1 MNKLSFTR
9 ITTKDLVSCLIAEVN
24 FKCSSA
30 FGKKEVR
37 NNVNVYVVWSYNT
50 IIAIKAVDSKQ
61 WILNAQK
68 YSQTTSRLQNAVRKA
83 ANEIIPCDSEEEFQ
97 DCVYKELKVTI

>member
-1 MNKLSFTR
+1 MKKLSFTQ
-9 ITTKDLVSCLIAEVN
+9 ITTKDLVSCLKAEVD

-30 FGKKEVR
+30 MGMKEKR
-37 NNVNVYVVWSYNT
+37 NNVNVYVVWSYAT
-50 IIAIKAVDSKQ
+50 IIAIKAVRRKQ

-68 YSQTTSRLQNAVRKA
+68 YSQTTSRLQNAVRQA

-97 DCVYKELKVTI
+97 DCVFKELKVTI

>member
-1 MNKLSFTR
+1 MKKAFTL
-9 ITTKDLVSCLIAEVN
+9 ITTKDLVTCLIAQVD

-30 FGKKEVR
+30 IGMKKTM

-68 YSQTTSRLQNAVRKA
+68 YSQTTTRLQNAVRQA

-97 DCVYKELKVTI
+97 DCVFKELKVTI